1 MLKKSL
7 LAHPLTCGLD
17 LDDPRTTA
25 LRRRIIQEKNFL
37 RQIYREWYSTLASD
51 LPAGAGAAI
60 ELGSGAGF
68 LKDFVPD
75 LVTSDVFNCAGID
88 IVMSGLD
95 LPIKPASLRAI
106 VMVDVLHH
114 LPQARNFFREAARC
128 VRPGGVVAMIEPWVT
143 PWSQLIYTRLH
154 HEPFLPEAREWEFP
168 ASGPLSAAN
177 GALPFIL
184 FARDRSRFE
193 REFPMWR
200 IQTIKPMMPFCYLV
214 SGGVS
219 MRSLMPGWSFKLWRG
234 LENVLLPCMES
245 LAMFAFI
252 VLQRKT

>member
-25 LRRRIIQEKNFL
+25 LRRRIIQEKSFL

-51 LPAGAGAAI
+51 LPTGAGAAI

-88 IVMSGLD
+88 IVLSGLD

-128 VRPGGVVAMIEPWVT
+128 VRPGGVVAMIEPWVRPGPSWFT
-143 PWSQLIYTRLH
+143 PACITNRFYRKH
-154 HEPFLPEAREWEFP
+154 
-168 ASGPLSAAN
+168 ASGNFPPAA
-177 GALPFIL
+177 
-184 FARDRSRFE
+184 
-193 REFPMWR
+193 
-200 IQTIKPMMPFCYLV
+200 
-214 SGGVS
+214 
-219 MRSLMPGWSFKLWRG
+219 RSLQPMARCRLFCSLETDRG
-234 LENVLLPCMES
+234 LSVNSPCGAS
-245 LAMFAFI
+245 
-252 VLQRKT
+252 RP